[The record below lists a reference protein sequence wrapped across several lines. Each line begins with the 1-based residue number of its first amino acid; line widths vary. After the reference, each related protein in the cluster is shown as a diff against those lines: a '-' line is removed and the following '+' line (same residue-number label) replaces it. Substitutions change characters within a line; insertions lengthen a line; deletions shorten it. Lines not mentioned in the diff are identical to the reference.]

1 MTSEERLKLSVED
14 CIPHRRPFLFAQE
27 VRIAD
32 GRIVGEC
39 VFPPEDFFFAGHF
52 PGYPV
57 VPGVILVET
66 MAQCGGVGVKRMGI
80 DPNGT
85 FFLGKIKEARFR
97 RQVRPGDLFRVEI
110 ENVKASPNIVHQRG
124 KGYVDGETAVE
135 AEWLCIASVT
145 GGEC

>member
-80 DPNGT
+80 DPNG
-85 FFLGKIKEARFR
+85 
-97 RQVRPGDLFRVEI
+97 QVRPGDLFRVEI